1 MKTVLAPSILSA
13 NFEHL
18 GGDLRACEQAG
29 ADWVHVDVM
38 DGHFV
43 PNITF
48 GPLILEACKRA
59 TKLPLDTHLM
69 VETPDRLV
77 EAYAKAGADRLTVHQ
92 EACVHLDRTIQLIRS
107 LGVKP
112 GISLNPAT
120 PISTIEEI
128 LPQLDLVLIMTVNP
142 GFGGQSFLDY
152 TLDKIRRLRHTIDR
166 RGLKTWIE
174 VDGGISEKTLPL
186 VLEAGANAFVAG
198 NALFNHPDGLAK
210 GISKFKIMMK

>member
-18 GGDLRACEQAG
+18 GDDLRACEQAG

-69 VETPDRLV
+69 VDTPDNLV
-77 EAYAKAGADRLTVHQ
+77 EAYAKAGAERLTVHQ

-128 LPQLDLVLIMTVNP
+128 LPQVDLVLIMTVNP

-152 TLDKIRRLRHTIDR
+152 TLDKIHRLRHAIDR
-166 RGLKTWIE
+166 RGLNTWIE

-210 GISKFKIMMK
+210 GIAKFKTLMK

>member
-1 MKTVLAPSILSA
+1 MKKIIAPSILSA

-18 GGDLRACEQAG
+18 RDDLQSCEQAG
-29 ADWVHVDVM
+29 ADWIHIDVM

-48 GPLILEACKRA
+48 GPLVVEACKRS
-59 TKLPLDTHLM
+59 TVLPLDVHLM
-69 VETPDRLV
+69 VESPDRLV

-92 EACVHLDRTIQLIRS
+92 EACLHLDRTLQLIKQCGAKA
-107 LGVKP
+107 GV
-112 GISLNPAT
+112 SLNPAT
-120 PISTIEEI
+120 PISNIEEV

-152 TLDKIRRLRHTIDR
+152 TLEKIRRLRHTIDR
-166 RGLKTWIE
+166 RGLQTWIE

-186 VLEAGANAFVAG
+186 VMEAGANAFVAG
-198 NALFNHPDGLAK
+198 NALFNHAEGLAG
-210 GISKFKIMMK
+210 GIKKFRKMMD